1 MFAIE
6 NTSSKKVLTR
16 RYINYKKEII
26 EEFFDNDNNFGQNWE
41 KGLFN
46 YEGYFTL
53 ASVSHSRQ
61 VLTSI
66 SDTTLAMTGIFTKYI
81 AKIFHYS
88 LLTETFF
95 LIHDRYF

>member
-1 MFAIE
+1 MFIIE

-16 RYINYKKEII
+16 RYINYKEEIT

-41 KGLFN
+41 KGIFN

-53 ASVSHSRQ
+53 AGVRHSRQ

-66 SDTTLAMTGIFTKYI
+66 SDTRLAMTGNF
-81 AKIFHYS
+81 
-88 LLTETFF
+88 LLNSRYTLF
-95 LIHDRYF
+95 LLIN

>member
-16 RYINYKKEII
+16 RFINYKEEIT
-26 EEFFDNDNNFGQNWE
+26 EEIFDDDNNFGQNWE

-53 ASVSHSRQ
+53 ADVSHSRQ

-66 SDTTLAMTGIFTKYI
+66 SDTTLAITGIFTK
-81 AKIFHYS
+81 
-88 LLTETFF
+88 
-95 LIHDRYF
+95 